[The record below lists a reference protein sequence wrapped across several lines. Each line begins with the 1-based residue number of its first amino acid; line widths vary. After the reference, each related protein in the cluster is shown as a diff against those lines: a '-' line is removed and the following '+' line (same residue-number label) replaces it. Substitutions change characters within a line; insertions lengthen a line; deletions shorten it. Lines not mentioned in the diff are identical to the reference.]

1 MMSLTECYQDV
12 ALPQNIVYSSPSDYW
27 QFSLHFPLDFSPLN
41 AFFIW
46 EAFLIVHFLVEIIII
61 KVRDRFVLLSFSTPL
76 PIFFCF
82 LACLL
87 CFTFLSILH
96 NTGIKMVIGVG
107 KCFTSAFIWC
117 WHGIRSRF
125 VIFNECNLCSTRNIS
140 SSSFFMLAIFIKKK
154 QSTSVS
160 KNLDLK
166 RNKWNLCSYN
176 LQVRVCEWK
185 LFN

>member
-1 MMSLTECYQDV
+1 MSCKFNKANANDVVDRMLPSLRRCVTTEHRTQF
-12 ALPQNIVYSSPSDYW
+12 SPDYW

-46 EAFLIVHFLVEIIII
+46 ETFLIVHFLVEIIII
-61 KVRDRFVLLSFSTPL
+61 KVRDRFVLLFFFFHPL
-76 PIFFCF
+76 TIHFCF

-125 VIFNECNLCSTRNIS
+125 VIFNECNLC
-140 SSSFFMLAIFIKKK
+140 
-154 QSTSVS
+154 
-160 KNLDLK
+160 
-166 RNKWNLCSYN
+166 
-176 LQVRVCEWK
+176 
-185 LFN
+185 